1 MCMVSGKSWGLH
13 AMKKNSGFK
22 YTSSPIQ
29 FRKSHFNFGFSSRVA
44 YKPLVMHQFIHTLR
58 FLSEGDSPEGPAKEC
73 DDFCKDS
80 ALIIFGEMVNPCSC
94 SVKIRS
100 SWLYYFNAPYFQ
112 GFVPLGESGSGLL
125 ICRAPF
131 KQIHFQIS
139 DLSNPLW
146 TRIHRITD
154 LRDLRTDHWITD
166 PTRSLG
172 RRIRN

>member
-1 MCMVSGKSWGLH
+1 
-13 AMKKNSGFK
+13 
-22 YTSSPIQ
+22 
-29 FRKSHFNFGFSSRVA
+29 
-44 YKPLVMHQFIHTLR
+44 MHQFIHTLR

-125 ICRAPF
+125 ICGVPF

-172 RRIRN
+172 RRIRNLSFCPAVLTFKRVGTSYIDRKDCWQSLHKLCDKHKIKSIL